1 METILLIKFFM
12 MIIGLVA
19 VSYFLGYRKGREIS
33 FFDIL
38 SLIGVSVIKFVPK
51 KKEINVFNNTYL
63 SIGY

>member
-12 MIIGLVA
+12 MVIGLVT

-38 SLIGVSVIKFVPK
+38 SLIGVSVIRFLPK
-51 KKEINVFNNTYL
+51 KAKKKK
-63 SIGY
+63 

>member
-1 METILLIKFFM
+1 METILLIKFFV

-38 SLIGVSVIKFVPK
+38 SLIGVSVIKFLPKETK
-51 KKEINVFNNTYL
+51 KKK
-63 SIGY
+63 